1 MAAFVVLLLIPI
13 IIQHGKTNY
22 YRNNNSKWNIYA
34 LAFFFSFLVM
44 LVALRH
50 ESVGNDTRNYISYF
64 RQYSNLSW
72 KEMDWSSVEV
82 GFVVY
87 NKAISMFV
95 KDSQTYLAITAII
108 TGAMIYPTYRRLCLD
123 ASLSIVL
130 FCTMST
136 FVMMFSGIRQMLAI
150 GVGCIAFEAT
160 RKNNLVSFVV
170 CVLIALSLHTS
181 AFMLVFMYP
190 LYHAKV
196 TRKWL
201 YVVFPVLIVI
211 FIFNKKIFMALGIL
225 LEKYTRF
232 EATVDQTGAYTVLIL
247 FAAFAVFSFVI
258 PDETL
263 LDKETIGLRN
273 ILLFSLLL
281 QMFAPLHT
289 LAMRMNYYYIIFI
302 PLLIPKIIACRS
314 ERYNQVAIFARYAM
328 VMFFL
333 AYFFVG
339 ARNGNNLHVFPY
351 RAFWETST

>member
-34 LAFFFSFLVM
+34 LTFFFSFLVM

-72 KEMDWSSVEV
+72 KEIDWSSAEV
-82 GFVVY
+82 GFAVY

-160 RKNNLVSFVV
+160 RKNHLVSFVV

-201 YVVFPVLIVI
+201 YVVFPVLIVTFVFNEKI
-211 FIFNKKIFMALGIL
+211 FIALGTL

-232 EATVDQTGAYTVLIL
+232 EATVEQTGAYTVLIL
-247 FAAFAVFSFVI
+247 FAAFAIFSFVI

-281 QMFAPLHT
+281 QMFAPLHF
-289 LAMRMNYYYIIFI
+289 LAMRINYYFI
-302 PLLIPKIIACRS
+302 LFVPVLIPRIIQCRKT
-314 ERYNQVAIFARYAM
+314 EMAQVAILARHIMVIVFAIY
-328 VMFFL
+328 FL
-333 AYFFVG
+333 AVLIPSNPLDIY
-339 ARNGNNLHVFPY
+339 PY
-351 RAFWETST
+351 HFFWESYS